1 MLNKPV
7 NGKFFVSDDIDLN
20 DFVVYF
26 VFADVN

>member
-7 NGKFFVSDDIDLN
+7 NGKFFVSDNIDLN
-20 DFVVYF
+20 DFVVYL